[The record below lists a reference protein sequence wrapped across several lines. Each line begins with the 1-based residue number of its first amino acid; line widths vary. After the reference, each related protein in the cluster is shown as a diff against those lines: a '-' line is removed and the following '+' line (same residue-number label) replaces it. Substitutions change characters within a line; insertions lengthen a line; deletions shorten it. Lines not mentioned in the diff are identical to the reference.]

1 MSTLVPSAALAGR
14 ALREIPRLPTRLIF
28 PILVPILQ
36 LVLFAAVFHRLARLP
51 GYGATS
57 SLDFLAPSMVAFAV
71 AIGSGGAGFQIV
83 RDIDAGVFDKL
94 RAAPIS
100 RTSILLGLIATDA
113 IRLALQALAVLLVAL
128 ALGAPQ
134 KTGPAGVLVIMMLAA
149 CFGAAWS
156 GVGLT
161 VALRSRDAEITA
173 ASNIF
178 IFPLYFASTAF
189 MPANLLPHW
198 LRVANHYN
206 PVAYLI
212 DAMRTLMLHGWQPGP
227 ILDGFA
233 AAAAFAAVTLPLALH
248 AFRGAVRE

>member
-1 MSTLVPSAALAGR
+1 MSTVVETTALARR

-36 LVLFAAVFHRLARLP
+36 LVLFAAVFDRVARLP
-51 GYGATS
+51 GYGAAS

-71 AIGSGGAGFQIV
+71 AIGSGGAGFQLV
-83 RDIDAGVFDKL
+83 RDIDAGFFDKL

-100 RTSILLGLIATDA
+100 RASILFGLIATDA
-113 IRLALQALAVLLVAL
+113 IRLALQSLAVLLVAL

-134 KTGPAGVLVIMMLAA
+134 KTGPAGILVIMALGAA
-149 CFGAAWS
+149 FGAAWS
-156 GVGLT
+156 GIGLT
-161 VALRSRDAEITA
+161 VGLLSRDAEITA
-173 ASNIF
+173 ASNVF

-189 MPANLLPHW
+189 MPANLLPNW

-212 DAMRTLMLHGWQPGP
+212 DAMRALMLHGWQIAP

-233 AAAAFAAVTLPLALH
+233 AAAGFAAITLPLALT
-248 AFRGAVRE
+248 AFRRAVRE